1 MLRGGASIAPARAG
15 DLPQLRAIE
24 LACAEQFSVL
34 DLPPARR
41 ADCVPLDRLER
52 ARAEGLLWV
61 AVDDRDVPVGFALA
75 GTLDGQLH
83 LEELAVHPSQQAK
96 GLGTALVRAVI
107 TEARQR
113 RGTSLTLTTFRFVAW
128 NAPWYERLRFRVLA
142 PQELSASLRAILDR
156 EALLGLAPERR
167 VAMRL
172 ELTSSD

>member
-1 MLRGGASIAPARAG
+1 MLSAAQRGSNAFGGSSASALPAAAWRNRVA
-15 DLPQLRAIE
+15 
-24 LACAEQFSVL
+24 SVL
-34 DLPPARR
+34 
-41 ADCVPLDRLER
+41 PL
-52 ARAEGLLWV
+52 
-61 AVDDRDVPVGFALA
+61 F
-75 GTLDGQLH
+75 GQLH

-113 RGTSLTLTTFRFVAW
+113 GGTSLTLTTFRFVAW

-172 ELTSSD
+172 ELTSTD